1 MTDIHGTAAAL
12 RDAFAAGSANGQ
24 AMLTSLYGETVDIRH
39 VPATEHEGPMDRE
52 QLVKLGALE
61 SNVYKVAAP
70 NLQSETMVEVVD
82 DTTIRI
88 DRRSRGTVEDQT
100 VDFPMR
106 MDLTVEGGAVTGMTT
121 HIEPEMT
128 AAMALIFGAP
138 SAAAAL
144 QKLMAAASSLGDA
157 LPDPT

>member
-1 MTDIHGTAAAL
+1 MTDIHGTALAL

-24 AMLTSLYGETVDIRH
+24 AMLASLYGEKVDIRH
-39 VPATEHEGPMDRE
+39 VPATEHEGPMARE
-52 QLVKLGALE
+52 QLVKIGGLE

-70 NLQSETMVEVVD
+70 DLQSETVVEVVD

-88 DRRSRGTVEDQT
+88 DRRSRGTVEGQP

-106 MDLTVEGGAVTGMTT
+106 IDLTVEGGAVTGMTT
-121 HIEPEMT
+121 HIEPAMT

-138 SAAAAL
+138 SAAAEL
-144 QKLMAAASSLGDA
+144 QKLMAAASSIGTA